1 MRRVADALMALGL
14 TLGAVVSIGLLLG
27 NFVVWAHGLSWLLAI
42 GIVKLTLAGALGL
55 IAGGAA
61 LRRLANRAEERRRLG
76 ASTDAE
82 GG

>member
-1 MRRVADALMALGL
+1 MALGL
-14 TLGAVVSIGLLLG
+14 ALGAAVSLGLLLG
-27 NFVVWAHGLSWLLAI
+27 NFVVWTHGLTWLLAI
-42 GIVKLTLAGALGL
+42 GLVKLTFAGALGL